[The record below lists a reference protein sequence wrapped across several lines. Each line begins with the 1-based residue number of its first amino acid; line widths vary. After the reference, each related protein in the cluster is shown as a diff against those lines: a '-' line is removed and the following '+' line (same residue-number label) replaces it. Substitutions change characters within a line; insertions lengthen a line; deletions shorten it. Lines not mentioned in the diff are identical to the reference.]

1 MSSSFQK
8 AGGGAI
14 SLHARW
20 ISRNNRS
27 HFLALFTCSSFRNV
41 AALLH
46 PSSFLQL
53 FLPLIL
59 FILFQCS
66 FSLFSFPA
74 LDLCF
79 LSFIHSTIC
88 WFLCGAQQWLRHAIV
103 TTFMELILSGVGWWT
118 ENKVKYVM
126 CYNVNSPVGRKS
138 MQESGWVEGRGI
150 AVVNRML
157 W

>member
-1 MSSSFQK
+1 MPGES
-8 AGGGAI
+8 AGITGAI
-14 SLHARW
+14 
-20 ISRNNRS
+20 
-27 HFLALFTCSSFRNV
+27 FLALFFLLILQKRCCSPFY
-41 AALLH
+41 
-46 PSSFLQL
+46 PSSLPQL

-88 WFLCGAQQWLRHAIV
+88 WFLCRAQQWLRHAIV

-118 ENKVKYVM
+118 EKKSKVCDVLQKWTVLWVERA
-126 CYNVNSPVGRKS
+126 CKK
-138 MQESGWVEGRGI
+138 SGWVEGQGNI